1 MKTSSWRKQRNN
13 RTLVHYICYYNT
25 LNSNRK
31 ILVQPSAITKIDYI
45 KSVLKGIG
53 CDVILYS
60 LAEGDSAGKWSFYR
74 QKKVTIDDSEE
85 VLFISTWIRS
95 NLFLKFFSR
104 IWMWIQ
110 LLYYLLFRVHEND
123 CVILYHSLA
132 IKPVIVFLKKW
143 LGVKRELIVEVEE
156 IFSAVYKYDSK
167 KIQKEIEYIQAI
179 SSKNIVVNEL
189 MMDKCGL
196 HNDFAV
202 CYGSYNIAARKKNQ
216 VLKTDDNKI
225 HVVYAGVIGQKGTDA
240 FLAVKIADA
249 LPQNYRIHILG
260 YGTDV
265 NIENLK
271 RDIEI
276 VNSKHKNVA
285 VSYDG
290 CLLGDDYIEFLQG
303 CQLGLCTRTLEDE
316 YSDYTF
322 PSKVLVYLG
331 NNVLPVCTPIR
342 CIQHSQISKSVV
354 FSNDASVDSIVNSIL
369 SISSFSVDN
378 TNVLKKLHSKFAD
391 EMSKMVMNIAE

>member
-1 MKTSSWRKQRNN
+1 MKKQGSN
-13 RTLVHYICYYNT
+13 RPLVHYICYYNMI
-25 LNSNRK
+25 NSDRK

-45 KSVLKGIG
+45 KSVLKEIG
-53 CDVILYS
+53 CNVILYS
-60 LAEGDSAGKWSFYR
+60 LAEGDYTDKCFFYR
-74 QKKVTIDDSEE
+74 QKKVSIDNSEE

-110 LLYYLLFRVHEND
+110 LLYYLLFKVHKND
-123 CVILYHSLA
+123 RVILYHSLA
-132 IKPVIVFLKKW
+132 IKPVIIFLKKW
-143 LGVKRELIVEVEE
+143 LGAKRELIVEVEE
-156 IFSAVYKYDSK
+156 IFSAVYRYDSI

-202 CYGSYNIAARKKNQ
+202 CYGSYNIVNRKKNQ

-225 HVVYAGVIGQKGTDA
+225 HVVYAGVIGEKGTDA

-249 LPQNYRIHILG
+249 LPRNYRVHILG

-265 NIENLK
+265 NIEDLK
-271 RDIEI
+271 RNIEK
-276 VNSKHKNVA
+276 VNSKHQDVV

-290 CLLGDDYIEFLQG
+290 CLSGDDYIEFLQG

-342 CIQHSQISKSVV
+342 CIQRSQISRSVV
-354 FSNDASVDSIVNSIL
+354 FSNDTSVDSIVNSIL

-378 TNVLKKLHSKFAD
+378 SAILKKLHSRFTD
-391 EMSKMVMNIAE
+391 EMSRIVMNIAEY